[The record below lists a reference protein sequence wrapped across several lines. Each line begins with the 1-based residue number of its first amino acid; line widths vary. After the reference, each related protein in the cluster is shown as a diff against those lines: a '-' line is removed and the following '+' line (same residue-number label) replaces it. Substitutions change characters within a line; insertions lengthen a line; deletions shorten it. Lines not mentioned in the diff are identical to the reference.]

1 MICIDIFISLTVAF
15 FFRNFDDLQ
24 LDSEPNLRLE
34 DDER

>member
-1 MICIDIFISLTVAF
+1 MYIISLTVVF